1 VAAIDKMNALYNL
14 SKDVGKTKQL
24 LNSQVTKGIY
34 TEEQVKRILSD
45 IDIYVNTINSIPT
58 NLTPETSLVVMQSI
72 NEIQKLEQLK
82 KDRDKSFHPDI
93 DEKIQELRN
102 EITARTQFD
111 YVNAKGKLRLKDE
124 AARELVK
131 EAEDRGEKN
140 FTVDDGAITQRAID
154 NFNLMD
160 VDEKLEYTDL
170 TKQDLKTDK
179 KQDDA
184 IQEQEKR
191 EIPDEI
197 LNLKDDEVKVFTV
210 ENIEDVPEQFR
221 DRAEKKEGTTVK
233 VRRKIL
239 GLPIGKETERTI
251 GEGYSYKLTGK
262 EIKDYAIQKP
272 STEEQVL
279 PDDAGSKK
287 EGGDSEVGLQQVRE
301 GDTQQV
307 TTDTQVEEGKT
318 ETDTTSDKTAQ
329 TDTEKVNLL
338 SAIKEGQK
346 LPTKPKQTKNENGVI
361 TSGKVHLYHST
372 NGIENLNNILENGID
387 FEKQKAV
394 GGLFFSKL
402 GSPYRRDDSFVV
414 IETDIENIPFNQR
427 TEGQEVAL
435 GQLSDYKI
443 VHSSKMSPRELE
455 TLSSLEMILNRETNG
470 GVEGY
475 KKSLQNYKKKNKN
488 SGA

>member
-1 VAAIDKMNALYNL
+1 
-14 SKDVGKTKQL
+14 
-24 LNSQVTKGIY
+24 
-34 TEEQVKRILSD
+34 
-45 IDIYVNTINSIPT
+45 
-58 NLTPETSLVVMQSI
+58 
-72 NEIQKLEQLK
+72 
-82 KDRDKSFHPDI
+82 
-93 DEKIQELRN
+93 
-102 EITARTQFD
+102 
-111 YVNAKGKLRLKDE
+111 
-124 AARELVK
+124 
-131 EAEDRGEKN
+131 
-140 FTVDDGAITQRAID
+140 
-154 NFNLMD
+154 
-160 VDEKLEYTDL
+160 
-170 TKQDLKTDK
+170 
-179 KQDDA
+179 
-184 IQEQEKR
+184 
-191 EIPDEI
+191 
-197 LNLKDDEVKVFTV
+197 
-210 ENIEDVPEQFR
+210 
-221 DRAEKKEGTTVK
+221 
-233 VRRKIL
+233 
-239 GLPIGKETERTI
+239 
-251 GEGYSYKLTGK
+251 
-262 EIKDYAIQKP
+262 
-272 STEEQVL
+272 VL

-488 SGA
+488 SELVKYLESQPTSTEEGMSVKNKIESFANRIVEGEGQSDFSDDALQFYAENQEAIDKVVAQKKKNIPKDKSRERALAIKIARGDKEFSNADIDLYAGSQADVQAEVEAIAKTNSQTVTADTYKAILASTKSTTNQDMAKPEKENAQRKRFWKAWNQSAREKKMDLKQKRKSLNDGIKAYAKKRKGKITAAQLRAVLNKVNNPNLNLDNPVAVKKVEQYVEKVFSDADFANDVDIANKLKTRATKKLNSGRLGGS